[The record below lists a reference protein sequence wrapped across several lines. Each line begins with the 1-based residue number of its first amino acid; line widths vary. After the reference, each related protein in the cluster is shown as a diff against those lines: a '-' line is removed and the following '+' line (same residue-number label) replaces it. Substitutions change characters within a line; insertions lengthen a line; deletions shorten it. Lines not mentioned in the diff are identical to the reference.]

1 MTEAINVHLP
11 EALYRQLK
19 RAAEL
24 SRQPTDAIIAQSL
37 AHSLP
42 PLLDEIPNQ
51 YQPDVFPL
59 LRMTVAELKREMG
72 CIFPPKRW
80 AEYESLLD
88 KKRSGSLTSAEEKR
102 LDAIRREADVLTFRK
117 GYAAVLL
124 KRRGYHLP
132 TIEELGKSNGCVSN
146 ELIQRTS
153 RRF

>member
-1 MTEAINVHLP
+1 MTQIIHVHLP
-11 EALYRQLK
+11 EPLFSQLK

-59 LRMTVAELKREMG
+59 LRMTVAELKREMSRV
-72 CIFPPKRW
+72 FPPKRW

-88 KKRSGSLTSAEEKR
+88 RKQSGSLTSVEEKR

-124 KRRGYHLP
+124 KRRGYQLP
-132 TIEELGKSNGCVSN
+132 TIEELGKSN
-146 ELIQRTS
+146 
-153 RRF
+153 

>member
-11 EALYRQLK
+11 ESLYRQLK

-37 AHSLP
+37 THSLP

-59 LRMTVAELKREMG
+59 LKMTDAELKREMSRVLS
-72 CIFPPKRW
+72 PKHW
-80 AEYESLLD
+80 AEYESLLEN
-88 KKRSGSLTSAEEKR
+88 KKSGALTNTEEKR
-102 LDAIRREADVLTFRK
+102 LDTLRREADVLTFRK

-124 KRRGYHLP
+124 KRSGYRLP
-132 TIEELGKSNGCVSN
+132 TVEEMGKSN
-146 ELIQRTS
+146 
-153 RRF
+153 